1 MSPLCGAATAAAAG
15 TVDAIKAAGGQ
26 GLAVGADV
34 SDEASVAAAVDRV
47 AAELGAPT
55 VLINNAGLMGDKLFA
70 DLPAVKDGRLIQQL
84 GLARVMALASPTS
97 LSVKYAFAELVS
109 KMNGF

>member
-1 MSPLCGAATAAAAG
+1 MTTTCFTRPAFTSRVVPVIVLN
-15 TVDAIKAAGGQ
+15 DASGQ
-26 GLAVGADV
+26 GL
-34 SDEASVAAAVDRV
+34 
-47 AAELGAPT
+47 P
-55 VLINNAGLMGDKLFA
+55 GLMGDKLFA